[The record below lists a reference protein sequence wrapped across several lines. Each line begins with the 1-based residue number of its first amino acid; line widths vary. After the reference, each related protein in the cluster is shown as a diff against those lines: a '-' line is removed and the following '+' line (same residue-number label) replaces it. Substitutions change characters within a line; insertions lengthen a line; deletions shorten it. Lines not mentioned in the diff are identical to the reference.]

1 MPNYIATARSWFR
14 PRITQTAGTVITSLI
29 QAANKL
35 KTKVT
40 RAKATCG
47 VTAHTLTFLRPLGSK
62 HSYAQAS
69 RSTASPTGPAV
80 ADTGPAGGQVANA
93 WIMTAV
99 AAGGTSYVLSRDPG
113 NYSANFL
120 ADKGAGSAGVTP
132 LAANNLIAA
141 SDLIAVETQQPGVL
155 VLLTVSGTPSTDS
168 ATGRCTV
175 TATAAPTGGI
185 PAGAAVFFFG
195 VTTDTDPRT
204 GEAHPA
210 YLLTASAQTDLYA
223 DGGSICE
230 TVEPDEP
237 ILAYDNNA
245 TNAGS
250 IDMLTGMYGP

>member
-40 RAKATCG
+40 RAKVTCAG
-47 VTAHTLTFLRPLGSK
+47 TAHTLTFLRPLGTK
-62 HSYAQAS
+62 HTYAQAS
-69 RSTASPTGPAV
+69 RQTAAATGPAV
-80 ADTGPAGGQVANA
+80 ADTGPAGGQAANA
-93 WIMTAV
+93 FVMTAV
-99 AAGGTSYVLSRDPG
+99 AAAGTSYVLSRDPG

-120 ADKGAGSAGVTP
+120 ADRGAGSSGVSP

-141 SDLIAVETQQPGVL
+141 SDLLAIETAQPGVFFL
-155 VLLTVSGTPSTDS
+155 ATVSGTPSTD
-168 ATGRCTV
+168 ATTGRCTV
-175 TATAAPTGGI
+175 TATAAPTGGV

-210 YLLTASAQTDLYA
+210 YLLTASVQNDLYA

-230 TVEPDEP
+230 SIDPDEP
-237 ILAYDNNA
+237 MLAYDNNA
-245 TNAGS
+245 TAAGS